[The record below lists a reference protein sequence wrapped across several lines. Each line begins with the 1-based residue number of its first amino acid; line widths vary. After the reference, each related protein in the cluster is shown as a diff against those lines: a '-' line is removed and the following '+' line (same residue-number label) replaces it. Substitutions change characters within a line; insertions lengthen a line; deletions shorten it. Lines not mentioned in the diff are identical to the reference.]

1 MDAQLE
7 ELLIGYALGILSLD
21 EQQSVEIQIANN
33 PLLRTKIQQLQRT
46 VHQLALAA
54 PRVQPK
60 PIVKQQ
66 LLARARASKQTGPIT
81 RPATRRLSLA
91 WAAGLALL
99 IALGGWNIG
108 LRSEN
113 NQLRTNVAGLE
124 REVASERL
132 RRVQADEQI
141 AQAERAVAFV
151 VAQTTTSRQLA
162 GTEQSPKAV
171 GTMYMQPGN
180 QTAVLVVDGLAPL
193 PEGQVYQF
201 WLARAGQEPIPSD
214 QFSVNAAGHAQLVIT
229 ADSQVNDFQQVMVTI
244 EVAGGSQTAPGTTVL
259 AGNL

>member
-1 MDAQLE
+1 MDTQLE
-7 ELLIGYALGILSLD
+7 ELLIGYALGILSAD

-54 PRVQPK
+54 PKVQPT
-60 PIVKQQ
+60 PLVKQQ
-66 LLARARASKQTGPIT
+66 LLARARASKQTSPVT
-81 RPATRRLSLA
+81 RPAARRLSLA
-91 WAAGLALL
+91 WALTLALL
-99 IALGGWNIG
+99 VALGGWNIG
-108 LRSEN
+108 LRGEN
-113 NQLRTNVAGLE
+113 NQLRSDIAGLE
-124 REVASERL
+124 REVADARI
-132 RRVQADEQI
+132 RRVQADERI
-141 AQAERAVAFV
+141 AKAEQAVSFV

-162 GTEQSPKAV
+162 GTEQSPTAV

-180 QTAVLVVDGLAPL
+180 QTAVLVVDGLQPL

-214 QFSVNAAGHAQLVIT
+214 QFSVSTNGHAQLVIT

-244 EVAGGSQTAPGTTVL
+244 EVAGGAQTVPGTTVL